1 MSIMNL
7 ANSVLADGP
16 VPSFTPSVPS
26 QLNTAVGTILGWT
39 AGVGL
44 AVAVLGGLLSWAA
57 IAVGHNSS
65 NAQLAARGKTG
76 VLASLI
82 GAGGIGATSA
92 LILMAYNLFATS

>member
-1 MSIMNL
+1 MNMITL
-7 ANSVLADGP
+7 AEDV
-16 VPSFTPSVPS
+16 VPKFTPTVPDK
-26 QLNTAVGTILGWT
+26 LNDAVSTILGWA

-92 LILMAYNLFATS
+92 LVLMAYNLIGNK

>member
-1 MSIMNL
+1 MSKVIFT
-7 ANSVLADGP
+7 LADDV
-16 VPSFTPSVPS
+16 VPKFTPTVPDKLNDAVS
-26 QLNTAVGTILGWT
+26 QVLGWA

-92 LILMAYNLFATS
+92 LVLLAYNLMGNK

>member
-1 MSIMNL
+1 MSMTTH
-7 ANSVLADGP
+7 VLADA
-16 VPSFTPSVPS
+16 VPKFTPTVPNE
-26 QLNTAVGTILGWT
+26 LNNAVTTVLGWA
-39 AGVGL
+39 AGIGL

-92 LILMAYNLFATS
+92 LVLMAYNLIGNK

>member
-1 MSIMNL
+1 MSMTTF
-7 ANSVLADGP
+7 VLADA
-16 VPSFTPSVPS
+16 VPKFTPTVPTE
-26 QLNTAVGTILGWT
+26 LNSAVTTVLGWA

-92 LILMAYNLFATS
+92 LVLMAYNLIGNK

>member
-1 MSIMNL
+1 MSVITF
-7 ANSVLADGP
+7 VLADDV
-16 VPSFTPSVPS
+16 VPKFTPAVPDK
-26 QLNTAVGTILGWT
+26 LNDAVSTILGWA

-57 IAVGHNSS
+57 IAVGHNSA

-92 LILMAYNLFATS
+92 LVLMAYNLIGNK